1 MMKRILKVIKS
12 HSLKEFL
19 QEHAWLTRYTWRYKG
34 QVLWYL
40 LIGIVG
46 TATSLAGSVLGK
58 YIIDAVTGYDSR
70 GIVVAL
76 LFFVL
81 MQLSQIGIHA
91 ISGHISARISIR
103 VNQQITAEV
112 YDKLLQTDW
121 EALSDYHS
129 GDLLTRVGGD
139 VATVSSSVLG
149 WIPDLITR
157 LLQFVGTF
165 GVLLYFDK
173 SLALL
178 ALLAAP
184 VTLLMSRYVISR
196 MRRHNKKMRQLS
208 SDMTVFNAE
217 TFQNLQLIKAVD
229 RTAAYTRKHRNL
241 QERYKEA
248 SLDFNR
254 FSIGKNAIM
263 SLAGTVVALLCF
275 SWSIYRLWTGHITYG
290 TMTLFL
296 QLSGSLAA
304 AFSALAGMIPG
315 AISAA
320 TAAGRIMAITQL
332 PLEDQTGKEQ
342 AAAFLSG
349 CRDGGLSLV
358 AEDLSYQYSDGT
370 PVLSH
375 VHFHTEGTRI
385 ITLTGPSG
393 EGKTTLLRLFLGIL
407 QPKGGSLTAQDGQ
420 GNTVSLCPATRN
432 LFSYVPQG
440 NTLFSGTIR
449 ENLQFMAPQATE
461 EEMFRALEIACAAEF
476 VRQLPKGLDTPV
488 RERGGG
494 FSEGQLQRLCIAR
507 ALLSPAPIL
516 LMDEATSA
524 LDMDT
529 EQQVLKN
536 IMDAEKHRTCILTTH
551 RLSVI
556 RLSQK
561 IYFVHSDTV
570 EPMTLRELETRLYL
584 SGSEL

>member
-1 MMKRILKVIKS
+1 MKLIQKFIKS

-19 QEHAWLTRYTWRYKG
+19 REYAWLSGYTWRYKT

-40 LIGIVG
+40 LIGILG
-46 TATSLAGSVLGK
+46 TAISLAGSVLSK

-70 GIVVAL
+70 GIVAAL
-76 LFFVL
+76 VFFVL
-81 MQLSQIGIHA
+81 MQLLQIGIHA
-91 ISGHISARISIR
+91 LSGHVSARISIR

-121 EALSDYHS
+121 EALSCYHS

-139 VATVSSSVLG
+139 VNTVSSSVLG

-165 GVLLYFDK
+165 AVLAYFDA
-173 SLALL
+173 SLAVL

-184 VTLLMSRYVISR
+184 VTLLMSRYVISK
-196 MRRHNKKMRQLS
+196 MRSHNKKMRQLT

-217 TFQNLQLIKAVD
+217 TFQNLQLIKAFD
-229 RTAAYTRKHRNL
+229 RTDACSQKHRDL
-241 QERYKEA
+241 QEHFKEA

-263 SLAGTVVALLCF
+263 SLSGTAVALICF
-275 SWSIYRLWTGHITYG
+275 CWSIYRLWTGHITYG

-320 TAAGRIMAITQL
+320 TAAGRIMTITEL
-332 PLEDQTGKEQ
+332 PLENRDRKEQ
-342 AAAFLSG
+342 AANFLVSSQG
-349 CRDGGLSLV
+349 CCLSLV
-358 AEDLSYQYSDGT
+358 AEDLSYRYSDGT
-370 PVLSH
+370 PVLSN
-375 VHFHTEGTRI
+375 VNFHTQSGRI
-385 ITLTGPSG
+385 IALTGPSG

-407 QPKGGSLTAQDGQ
+407 RPESGSLTAQDDN
-420 GNTVSLCPATRN
+420 GNAIALCPSTRN
-432 LFSYVPQG
+432 LFTYVPQG

-449 ENLQFMAPQATE
+449 ENLQFVAPQATE
-461 EEMFRALEIACAAEF
+461 EEMSRVLEIACAADF
-476 VRQLPKGLDTPV
+476 VRQLPLGLDTTV
-488 RERGGG
+488 QERGGG

-524 LDMDT
+524 LDMET

-536 IMDAEKHRTCILTTH
+536 IMDAECNRTCILTTH
-551 RLSVI
+551 RPSMLRISH
-556 RLSQK
+556 K
-561 IYFVHSDTV
+561 IYYVHSDTV
-570 EPMTLRELETRLYL
+570 EPLTLQELELRQRPC
-584 SGSEL
+584 SK